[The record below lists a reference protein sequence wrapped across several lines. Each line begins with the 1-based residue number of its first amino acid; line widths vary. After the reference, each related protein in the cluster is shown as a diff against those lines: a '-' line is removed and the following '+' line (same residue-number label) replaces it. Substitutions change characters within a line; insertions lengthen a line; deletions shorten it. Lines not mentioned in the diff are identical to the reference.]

1 MPTRPTG
8 EQRTSRLTRSPRPA
22 SRNLLRGLPARVLP
36 APRRAP
42 SVLAGRVGAPNAVAQ
57 GQEVPLKLLV
67 TLALLS
73 AIGPFAVDM
82 YLPTFPDL
90 AGDLSTS
97 AARVQLTLTTFML
110 GMAAGQLVLGPLS
123 DRLGRRRLLLAG
135 SAVTFLAGIVCA
147 LTPSIGVLVL
157 ARLVQG
163 LAGAAGLVIGRAVV
177 ADLATGRAAARAFS
191 TLGVIGG
198 VAPVVAPLLGGLIAG
213 HGGWRGI
220 FGVTALAALAMV
232 VAAYFVVPETLPRE
246 RRHAGGVRDVV
257 VTAKA
262 VLSRRGYVGYV
273 GTLVLVFGTVFSYV
287 SASPF
292 VLQNVVGLSTGTYSL
307 VFATNALGIAA
318 GGAVSTRLLRRH
330 GPSQILAAGVLIQ
343 VVCAAGLFTTVLA
356 FHAWTPAVLVLLW
369 FTVFSCGLVFGNATA
384 LAADEVRFASGTGS
398 ALQGALQF
406 TIGALV
412 SPVVGLAGEHS
423 AVPMVTTMLACTGA
437 AALML
442 FLVAKPARRAHADA

>member
-1 MPTRPTG
+1 M
-8 EQRTSRLTRSPRPA
+8 
-22 SRNLLRGLPARVLP
+22 
-36 APRRAP
+36 
-42 SVLAGRVGAPNAVAQ
+42 
-57 GQEVPLKLLV
+57 
-67 TLALLS
+67 TLALLC

-90 AGDLSTS
+90 ASDLSTS

-135 SAVTFLAGIVCA
+135 TLVTFLAGVVCA
-147 LTPSIGVLVL
+147 LTPSIGVLVV

-163 LAGAAGLVIGRAVV
+163 VAGAAGVVIGRAVV
-177 ADLATGRAAARAFS
+177 ADLAHGRAAARAFS

-198 VAPVVAPLLGGLIAG
+198 VAPVVAPLLGGLVAG

-220 FGVTALAALAMV
+220 FGVTAVAALVMV
-232 VAAYFVVPETLPRE
+232 VAAWFVVPETLPAE
-246 RRHAGGVRDVV
+246 RRHAGGVREVA
-257 VTAKA
+257 VTARA

-318 GGAVSTRLLRRH
+318 GGAVSTKALRRFS
-330 GPSQILAAGVLIQ
+330 PSQVLTTGVLLQ
-343 VVCAAGLFTTVLA
+343 LACAAGLFTTVLA
-356 FHAWTPAVLVLLW
+356 LGAWTPAVLVLLW
-369 FTVFSCGLVFGNATA
+369 FTVFSCGLIFGNATA

-412 SPVVGLAGEHS
+412 SPLVGLAGEHS
-423 AVPMVTTMLACTGA
+423 AVPMVTMMLTCTGLA
-437 AALML
+437 AAML
-442 FLVAKPARRAHADA
+442 FLVARPAHRAHPRVDTAV

>member
-1 MPTRPTG
+1 M
-8 EQRTSRLTRSPRPA
+8 
-22 SRNLLRGLPARVLP
+22 
-36 APRRAP
+36 
-42 SVLAGRVGAPNAVAQ
+42 
-57 GQEVPLKLLV
+57 
-67 TLALLS
+67 
-73 AIGPFAVDM
+73 
-82 YLPTFPDL
+82 
-90 AGDLSTS
+90 
-97 AARVQLTLTTFML
+97 
-110 GMAAGQLVLGPLS
+110 
-123 DRLGRRRLLLAG
+123 
-135 SAVTFLAGIVCA
+135 
-147 LTPSIGVLVL
+147 
-157 ARLVQG
+157 
-163 LAGAAGLVIGRAVV
+163 
-177 ADLATGRAAARAFS
+177 
-191 TLGVIGG
+191 
-198 VAPVVAPLLGGLIAG
+198 
-213 HGGWRGI
+213 
-220 FGVTALAALAMV
+220 
-232 VAAYFVVPETLPRE
+232 
-246 RRHAGGVRDVV
+246 

>member
-1 MPTRPTG
+1 MPTRPAG
-8 EQRTSRLTRSPRPA
+8 RTRLARTARSLSSRRTLPRPRPA
-22 SRNLLRGLPARVLP
+22 ASPLV
-36 APRRAP
+36 
-42 SVLAGRVGAPNAVAQ
+42 AGAQ
-57 GQEVPLKLLV
+57 DVPIRLLV
-67 TLALLS
+67 TLALLC

-90 AGDLSTS
+90 ATDLSTS
-97 AARVQLTLTTFML
+97 AAHVQLTLTTFML

-135 SAVTFLAGIVCA
+135 TLVTFLAGVVCT
-147 LTPSIGVLVL
+147 LTPSIAVLVV

-163 LAGAAGLVIGRAVV
+163 VAGAAGVVIGRAVV

-198 VAPVVAPLLGGLIAG
+198 VAPVVAPLLGGLVAG

-220 FGVTALAALAMV
+220 FGVTAVAALVMV

-257 VTAKA
+257 VTGRA

-318 GGAVSTRLLRRH
+318 GGAVSTRALRRH
-330 GPSQILAAGVLIQ
+330 SPVRVLTTGVLIQ
-343 VVCAAGLFTTVLA
+343 LACAAGLFTTVLA
-356 FHAWTPAVLVLLW
+356 FDAWTPAVLVLLW
-369 FTVFSCGLVFGNATA
+369 VNVFSCGLIFGNATA

-412 SPVVGLAGEHS
+412 SPLVGLAGEHS
-423 AVPMVTTMLACTGA
+423 AVPMVTMMLTCTGLA
-437 AALML
+437 SVML
-442 FLVAKPARRAHADA
+442 FAVARPATRAHAATVVTD

>member
-1 MPTRPTG
+1 V
-8 EQRTSRLTRSPRPA
+8 S
-22 SRNLLRGLPARVLP
+22 LR
-36 APRRAP
+36 
-42 SVLAGRVGAPNAVAQ
+42 
-57 GQEVPLKLLV
+57 LLV

-73 AIGPFAVDM
+73 SIGPLAIDA

-90 AGDLSTS
+90 AADLSTS

-135 SAVTFLAGIVCA
+135 TLVTFLAGVVCT
-147 LTPSIGVLVL
+147 LTPSIGVLVV

-163 LAGAAGLVIGRAVV
+163 VAGAAGMVIGRAVV

-220 FGVTALAALAMV
+220 FAVTAVAALAMA
-232 VAAYFVVPETLPRE
+232 VAAWFVVPETLPAE
-246 RRHAGGVRDVV
+246 RRHTGGAREVAR
-257 VTAKA
+257 TARA
-262 VLSRRGYVGYV
+262 VLSRRGYVGYA

-292 VLQNVVGLSTGTYSL
+292 VLQNVVGLSTGTFSL
-307 VFATNALGIAA
+307 VFACNALGIAA
-318 GGAVSTRLLRRH
+318 GGAVSTRALRRFD
-330 GPSQILAAGVLIQ
+330 PSQVLTTGVLLQ
-343 VVCAAGLFTTVLA
+343 LGCAAGLFTTVLA
-356 FHAWTPAVLVLLW
+356 FDAWTPAVLVLLW
-369 FTVFSCGLVFGNATA
+369 FTVFSVGLVFGNATA
-384 LAADEVRFASGTGS
+384 LAIDQVRFAAGTGS

-406 TIGALV
+406 TVGALV
-412 SPVVGLAGEHS
+412 SPLVGLAGEHS
-423 AVPMVTTMLACTGA
+423 AVPMVTTMLTCTGLA
-437 AALML
+437 TALL
-442 FLVAKPARRAHADA
+442 FLVARPARRAQAQV